1 MWSPSVSAY
10 RRAGTQACPYNAAMM
25 HPQPPRRLEQRRC
38 HGALRIHRITP
49 LFIPHARCETYFQK
63 GAETL
68 SGLSP
73 LSQTTSGT
81 AAGARS
87 PSHREATAASVIR
100 RAGGYGLW
108 APKSCCLRAWR

>member
-1 MWSPSVSAY
+1 MKLTMLKELKLDELIS
-10 RRAGTQACPYNAAMM
+10 RRFALEEVNAAFEAM
-25 HPQPPRRLEQRRC
+25 EQRRC
-38 HGALRIHRITP
+38 HGALRINRITP

-63 GAETL
+63 GADTL

-73 LSQTTSGT
+73 LSQTTRGT
-81 AAGARS
+81 AAGARP